1 MTEASRIRNNS
12 VFSFLSISS
21 RLVANVV
28 VFWIIARVYG
38 PELFGQ
44 FTFAQTLATIFI
56 LFADFGFDILLT
68 NEIARDRDKAKAL
81 FQQFFSLKLIFSLVA
96 LIGMWVFALVN
107 EISFQSRILIFI
119 FSFYMIFTVL
129 TNFMFALYK
138 GFERLEYETK
148 VSMVINV
155 GLLAITLVL
164 VLFKSSVTSLAIA
177 FVVTRLLGFIISLKY
192 SYQVL
197 KNISFRFFYGDL
209 SKIKWKIFV
218 YGFHLVF
225 SYLFFQLDTILL
237 ALLKGNYEV
246 GIYQAVF
253 KLILVPLV
261 IPDIFINTLM
271 PVLARMNVQN
281 PEHWKKIG
289 ELMNKLLFII
299 VLPTS
304 IILFSFPEQI
314 INFIYG
320 SNKYVEAIPIL
331 RIFSVILFVRFNL
344 ETYALML
351 TTSDRQKIRLY
362 GVLVTTIINF
372 ILNYF
377 MIKKYGILGAAFVS
391 LATNTILGLIYIY
404 TTRPLFFKWM
414 VNIKIIIAILFALCI
429 GYAFMLWST
438 FSILFAVPIIFSCY
452 ALFAYFYFFSSEDI
466 KLILSEKIKLFS
478 IKLNI

>member
-81 FQQFFSLKLIFSLVA
+81 FQQFFSLKLIFSLV
-96 LIGMWVFALVN
+96 
-107 EISFQSRILIFI
+107 
-119 FSFYMIFTVL
+119 
-129 TNFMFALYK
+129 
-138 GFERLEYETK
+138 
-148 VSMVINV
+148 

-209 SKIKWKIFV
+209 SKI
-218 YGFHLVF
+218 
-225 SYLFFQLDTILL
+225 
-237 ALLKGNYEV
+237 KGNYEV

-362 GVLVTTIINF
+362 GVLVTTLINF

-404 TTRPLFFKWM
+404 TTRPLFYKWM

-478 IKLNI
+478 IKLNV

>member
-1 MTEASRIRNNS
+1 MSEASRIRNNS
-12 VFSFLSISS
+12 LFSFLSISS
-21 RLVANVV
+21 RLIANVV

-44 FTFAQTLATIFI
+44 FAFAQTLATIFI

-68 NEIARDRDKAKAL
+68 NEIARDRDKAKIF

-96 LIGMWVFALVN
+96 LIGMWIFALVN
-107 EISFQSRILIFI
+107 EISFNSKVLIFI

-138 GFERLEYETK
+138 GFERLEYEAK
-148 VSMVINV
+148 VSMFTNI
-155 GLLAITLVL
+155 GLLIITLFL
-164 VLFKSSVTSLAIA
+164 VLFKSNVILLAIA
-177 FVVTRLLGFIISLKY
+177 FVVTRLFGFIISLKY
-192 SYQVL
+192 SYSVL
-197 KNISFRFFYGDL
+197 KNISFKFFYGDF
-209 SKIKWKIFV
+209 SKIKGKILV

-281 PEHWKKIG
+281 PEYWEKIG
-289 ELMNKLLFII
+289 ELMNKLLLII
-299 VLPTS
+299 ILPIS

-320 SNKYVEAIPIL
+320 SNKYLEAIPIL

-362 GVLVTTIINF
+362 GVLATTIINF
-372 ILNYF
+372 VLNYF

-391 LATNTILGLIYIY
+391 LSTNALLGLIYIY

-414 VNIKIIIAILFALCI
+414 INIKIILAILLAFGFC
-429 GYAFMLWST
+429 YAFMLWNS
-438 FSILFAVPIIFSCY
+438 FSILLAGPIIFTSY
-452 ALFAYFYFFSSEDI
+452 VLFAYLYFFSREDMT
-466 KLILSEKIKLFS
+466 LILSEKIKVLS
-478 IKLNI
+478 IKFHV